1 MRKVNGFLAT
11 VRAWLPRLDQV
22 PYLLKMEI
30 SVRMTAGFFVE
41 DGMKLLAAIAMVGLL
56 SAVPC
61 LGQVE
66 PGPSTAA
73 QTDSQTLQAILVE
86 MRALHNDVR
95 LSQTT
100 QILLTE
106 MEVQRGVVDKALEKR
121 DSARSRVSQLQMN
134 EKNFA
139 AQIAQNEENAKATL
153 DAVQQKRMADQETML
168 KANMANFKSQE
179 DDATSAALDADTAL
193 RKEQDKLDGIQDQLN
208 DVVKKLQP
216 GSNP

>member
-1 MRKVNGFLAT
+1 M
-11 VRAWLPRLDQV
+11 
-22 PYLLKMEI
+22 
-30 SVRMTAGFFVE
+30 
-41 DGMKLLAAIAMVGLL
+41 MKKLAALAVVGVLGCGVGL
-56 SAVPC
+56 
-61 LGQVE
+61 GQT
-66 PGPSTAA
+66 PT

-95 LSQTT
+95 LGQTT

-121 DSARSRVSQLQMN
+121 DNARSRVSQLQST

-139 AQIAQNEENAKATL
+139 AQIAQNDENANSMTL
-153 DAVQQKRMADQETML
+153 DPVQQKRIADQVQML
-168 KANMANFKSQE
+168 KSNMALFKGQE
-179 DDATSAALDADTAL
+179 DDAANAQQDAEIQL
-193 RKEQDKLDGIQDQLN
+193 RKEQETLDGIQDQLN

>member
-1 MRKVNGFLAT
+1 MAKLGVVALA
-11 VRAWLPRLDQV
+11 VVLGVLGCG
-22 PYLLKMEI
+22 
-30 SVRMTAGFFVE
+30 AG
-41 DGMKLLAAIAMVGLL
+41 
-56 SAVPC
+56 
-61 LGQVE
+61 LGQT
-66 PGPSTAA
+66 PT

-95 LSQTT
+95 LGQTT

-121 DSARSRVSQLQMN
+121 DNARSRVSQLQST

-139 AQIAQNEENAKATL
+139 AQIAQNDENAKSMTL
-153 DAVQQKRMADQETML
+153 DPVQQKRIADQVQML
-168 KANMANFKSQE
+168 KSNMALFKGQE
-179 DDATSAALDADTAL
+179 DDAATAQQDAEIQL
-193 RKEQDKLDGIQDQLN
+193 RKEQETLDGIQDQLN

>member
-1 MRKVNGFLAT
+1 
-11 VRAWLPRLDQV
+11 
-22 PYLLKMEI
+22 
-30 SVRMTAGFFVE
+30 
-41 DGMKLLAAIAMVGLL
+41 MKKLAAAVVVGVLG
-56 SAVPC
+56 C
-61 LGQVE
+61 GMGLGQT
-66 PGPSTAA
+66 PT

-95 LSQTT
+95 LGQTT

-121 DSARSRVSQLQMN
+121 DNARSRVSQLQST

-139 AQIAQNEENAKATL
+139 AQIAQNEENAKTMTL
-153 DAVQQKRMADQETML
+153 DPVQQKRFADQAQNL
-168 KANMANFKSQE
+168 KANMATFKSQE
-179 DDATSAALDADTAL
+179 DDAANAQQDAEIAL
-193 RKEQDKLDGIQDQLN
+193 RKEQETLSGIQDQLN